1 LTRCSAAHI
10 PQRSGVMPLN
20 RFDLHCERR
29 EPDACLPATTT
40 SHIGVLNDR
49 RMRMHGPHLIVHR
62 PQALEFGLDSRAL
75 GIAGRMH
82 VEGPSLD
89 IRSQRHDECSSLLG
103 CQLNS
108 QQR

>member
-1 LTRCSAAHI
+1 
-10 PQRSGVMPLN
+10 MPLN